1 MAGNPPNQGASQELT
16 SPHPEVEFAL
26 VLARTIDS
34 IRTDPEQLRGAIY
47 ELARQK
53 LREQFNGEDASEV
66 MRLTAALEVAIQ
78 GVETHS
84 KKDRELQR
92 PLAALDGRLPPMR
105 LDGYHSSM
113 QAVEGPPVDRFFLS
127 EQGPLRDR
135 QFPLS
140 GRLIEAAA
148 SSVKKGRFTAPAVRF
163 VVVVAVLLAVAGVI
177 LQWTGQFSTRDQVAA
192 PVAISRDT
200 SKNQAQREVAPTET
214 VPPRTAALLPAS
226 FGIYAISAGKLYE
239 LEPLQARAP
248 DIRIAIS
255 AVITT
260 PSRTTVPDGHLKF
273 VVFRRDA
280 PGSGTPDQVDVR
292 VVAKIEQA
300 MNFDSSGKPVL
311 SKTEDN
317 WAIRNISFSYRTS
330 PIKDNPEMYEVQSKD
345 PDTELSPGRYALVIK
360 GQAFDFTVAGSVV
373 DRRHCLGRMA
383 AANGTFYSECQKH

>member
-1 MAGNPPNQGASQELT
+1 MGGNPPKSRALQELT

-53 LREQFNGEDASEV
+53 LREQFNREDESEV
-66 MRLTAALEVAIQ
+66 IRLTAALEVAIQ
-78 GVETHS
+78 GVEAHS

-92 PLAALDGRLPPMR
+92 PLATLDGRLPPMR
-105 LDGYHSSM
+105 WDSSM
-113 QAVEGPPVDRFFLS
+113 QAAGAPPVDLLFFD
-127 EQGPLRDR
+127 EQGPSRDR
-135 QFPLS
+135 QRSLS
-140 GRLIEAAA
+140 GRLIEVAVA
-148 SSVKKGRFTAPAVRF
+148 SVKKGRVTAPAARF
-163 VVVVAVLLAVAGVI
+163 VTVIGVLLAVAGFI
-177 LQWTGQFSTRDQVAA
+177 LQRTGQFSARDQVAVPIA
-192 PVAISRDT
+192 VSLDT
-200 SKNQAQREVAPTET
+200 IKNQARREVAPTNA
-214 VPPRTAALLPAS
+214 VPPGTAALLPSS

-239 LEPLQARAP
+239 LEPLQGRAP

-260 PSRTTVPDGHLKF
+260 PSRTTVPDGNLKF

-345 PDTELSPGRYALVIK
+345 PDKELSPGRYALVIK
-360 GQAFDFTVAGSVV
+360 GQAFDFTVAGTVV
-373 DRRHCLGRMA
+373 DRRHCLGRLA